1 MPAAARRLPYRTDLL
16 PRVLP
21 FFRRARRREDVDA
34 GDLVYYGPMPQY
46 YGVGEVLHAAGP
58 YVTVDFRGTGLFG
71 VHEETMERQYILPIP
86 ADDLSK
92 L

>member
-1 MPAAARRLPYRTDLL
+1 MPRLSYRTDLL

-21 FFRRARRREDVDA
+21 FFRRARRTSGINA

-46 YGVGEVLHAAGP
+46 YGVGEVLHTAGQ

-71 VHEETMERQYILPIP
+71 VHEETLERQYILPIP
-86 ADDLSK
+86 ADDLAR

>member
-1 MPAAARRLPYRTDLL
+1 MSRLAYRTDLL

-21 FFRRARRREDVDA
+21 FFRRARRATGVDR

-46 YGVGEVLHAAGP
+46 YGVGEVLHTAGKF
-58 YVTVDFRGTGLFG
+58 VTVDFRGTGLFG
-71 VHEETMERQYILPIP
+71 VHEETLERQYILPIP
-86 ADDLSK
+86 AEDLGR